1 MTIFKYELRQIRGY
15 ILAWSLAVAI
25 LIIGMLPT
33 YMGFIINGTI
43 PVKSFGDNS
52 FFVALGINMKYL
64 VTPIGVYSFLT
75 SFFMLAG
82 AINGFFLGLNVFTKE
97 YTMQK
102 SADFLM
108 TKPYNR
114 TKIYF
119 SKLAASVC
127 GALFIGGAY
136 AAGSLAAVMLN
147 VKDGF
152 DFRAFAL
159 IAISFTLIQFLF
171 LSLGALVGT
180 VFSKIRTP
188 FTISTGIAFIA
199 YVIGAYSRKVNN
211 TFTKFLSPYI
221 YFDGFG
227 IMETG
232 RYDAKY
238 MIAFVA
244 LLIVFTIASYN
255 IFIKKDVVLV
265 S

>member
-33 YMGFIINGTI
+33 YMGFIIGNTQ
-43 PVKSFGDNS
+43 PLESLGDNS
-52 FFVALGINMKYL
+52 FFMAMGVNLKYL
-64 VTPIGVYSFLT
+64 GTPIGVYSFLT

-82 AINGFFLGLNVFTKE
+82 AINGFFLGINVFTKE
-97 YTMQK
+97 YMQK

-114 TKIYF
+114 SKVYF
-119 SKLAASVC
+119 SKLASSVC
-127 GALFIGGAY
+127 GVLLIGGAY
-136 AAGSLAAVMLN
+136 AAGSLAAAQLN
-147 VKDGF
+147 VKEGF

-159 IAISFTLIQFLF
+159 IALSFMLIQLLF
-171 LSLGALVGT
+171 LSLGAFVGT
-180 VFSKIRTP
+180 AFSKIRTP
-188 FTISTGIAFIA
+188 LSMAAGVAFMA

-211 TFTKFLSPYI
+211 IFIKFLSPYV

-227 IMETG
+227 IIETG
-232 RYDAKY
+232 SYDTKY
-238 MIAFVA
+238 
-244 LLIVFTIASYN
+244 LITYVVLTLVFTLFSYN
-255 IFIKKDVVLV
+255 IFIKKDIVFA

>member
-33 YMGFIINGTI
+33 YMGFIIGNTI
-43 PVKSFGDNS
+43 PMESIGDNS
-52 FFVALGINMKYL
+52 FFVAMGINIKYL
-64 VTPIGVYSFLT
+64 RTPIGVYSFLT

-82 AINGFFLGLNVFTKE
+82 AINGFFLGINVFTKE
-97 YTMQK
+97 YMQK

-119 SKLAASVC
+119 SKLAASAC

-136 AAGSLAAVMLN
+136 GAGSLAAVLLN
-147 VKDGF
+147 VKEDF

-159 IAISFTLIQFLF
+159 IAISFTLIQLLF

-180 VFSKIRTP
+180 AYPKIRTP
-188 FTISTGIAFIA
+188 FTISSGVAFMA

-232 RYDAKY
+232 SYDPKY
-238 MIAFVA
+238 MITYVV
-244 LLIVFTIASYN
+244 LLIVFIVLSYN
-255 IFIKKDVVLV
+255 FFINKDVILV

>member
-33 YMGFIINGTI
+33 YMGFIIGSTI
-43 PVKSFGDNS
+43 PMASFGNNS
-52 FFVALGINMKYL
+52 FFVAMGIDMKYL

-97 YTMQK
+97 YMQK

-119 SKLAASVC
+119 SKLAASAC

-136 AAGSLAAVMLN
+136 GVGSLGAVMLN
-147 VKDGF
+147 VKGGF

-159 IAISFTLIQFLF
+159 IAISFMLIQFLF
-171 LSLGALVGT
+171 LSLGTLVGT
-180 VFSKIRTP
+180 AFPKIRTP
-188 FTISTGIAFIA
+188 LTMSAGVAFMA

-211 TFTKFLSPYI
+211 TFTKFLSPFV

-227 IMETG
+227 IMKTG
-232 RYDAKY
+232 SYDAKY
-238 MIAFVA
+238 MIAFVG
-244 LLIVFTIASYN
+244 LLIVFTIVSYN